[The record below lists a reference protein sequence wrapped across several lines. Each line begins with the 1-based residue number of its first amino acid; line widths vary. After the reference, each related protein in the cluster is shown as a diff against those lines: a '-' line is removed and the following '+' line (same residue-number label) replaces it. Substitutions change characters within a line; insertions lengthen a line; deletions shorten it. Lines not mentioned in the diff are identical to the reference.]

1 MYTFTSVASSLVPV
15 GTGVLGVESLASAAV
30 HGEYVCV
37 EQCALKRLAFA
48 LSVSVVSTGACV
60 VAFKK
65 RTAIGVTANEVT
77 LGTLTI
83 PATATAGKVV
93 VKEINEAVLAPGEVL
108 ALEVTTA
115 AAGGGAAGSG
125 YYGYVLEE
133 DPEYV
138 LNQANVIVSA

>member
-15 GTGVLGVESLASAAV
+15 GTGVLGIEALNSAAV
-30 HGEYVCV
+30 HGEYVCI
-37 EQCALKRLAFA
+37 EQCALKRIAFA
-48 LSVSVVSTGACV
+48 VSVAVVSSGASV

-65 RTAIGVTANEVT
+65 RTAIGVTAGEVT
-77 LGTLTI
+77 LGSLSI
-83 PATATAGKVV
+83 PAGTAAGKVV
-93 VKEINEAVLAPGEVL
+93 VKEINEAILAPGEVL

-115 AAGGGAAGSG
+115 AAGGGAAGQG

-138 LNQANVIVSA
+138 LNQANVVVSA